1 MKKTAVLGMLTC
13 AALMLSW
20 VESLIGLTS
29 PVPGIRIGLA
39 NLIVVFALY
48 RLGWRDA
55 LLISLARV
63 LLASVL
69 FGSPY
74 SLLYS
79 LSGALVSFAAMVL
92 AKRTAEL
99 SIVGVSVC
107 GGVFHNIGQLAA
119 AIAVVRTGWLV
130 SWLPWLLA
138 AGCVTGLVIGS
149 AAGELNKRLPRG
161 LVPATDAGDRP
172 RAKGEKE
179 TKTETERDTCTRI

>member
-20 VESLIGLTS
+20 VESLIGLTP

-48 RLGWRDA
+48 RMGWQNA
-55 LLISLARV
+55 LLIGLARV

-79 LSGALVSFAAMVL
+79 LSGALVSFAAMML
-92 AKRTAEL
+92 AKKHTGL

-119 AIAVVRTGWLV
+119 AVAVVRTGWLI

-138 AGCVTGLVIGS
+138 AGCVTGLVIGT
-149 AAGELNKRLPRG
+149 AAGELNKRLPHRM
-161 LVPATDAGDRP
+161 VPATDTGKRP
-172 RAKGEKE
+172 RARGEK
-179 TKTETERDTCTRI
+179 ETERDTCTHI